1 MVLKFP
7 VGINSRTEVNSP
19 QGTAPVRYRLFV
31 QEKVPSVQGDHS
43 LWRKES
49 GSNQL
54 SASTLSQPLEEMGTL
69 GTTYTQPAAQL
80 LGGRAPLAFSLVKKH
95 ISQHTSSQQPLWS
108 WRGG

>member
-31 QEKVPSVQGDHS
+31 QERVPSVQGDHS
-43 LWRKES
+43 LWRKEK

-54 SASTLSQPLEEMGTL
+54 LASTPWKRWEPLVQPT
-69 GTTYTQPAAQL
+69 PNQL
-80 LGGRAPLAFSLVKKH
+80 L
-95 ISQHTSSQQPLWS
+95 SS
-108 WRGG
+108 